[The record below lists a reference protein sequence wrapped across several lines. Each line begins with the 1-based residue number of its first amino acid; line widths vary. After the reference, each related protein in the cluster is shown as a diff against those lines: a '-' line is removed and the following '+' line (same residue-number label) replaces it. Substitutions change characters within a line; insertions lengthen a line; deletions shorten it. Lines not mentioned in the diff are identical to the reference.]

1 MALDSSVKFDAIVV
15 FGLVSFNGISA
26 CNASL
31 RKDLC
36 ADTKSML
43 EIRRHITEIRIV
55 LAIFLN
61 F

>member
-1 MALDSSVKFDAIVV
+1 MALDSSVKFGAIVA

-43 EIRRHITEIRIV
+43 EIRRHIR
-55 LAIFLN
+55 
-61 F
+61 